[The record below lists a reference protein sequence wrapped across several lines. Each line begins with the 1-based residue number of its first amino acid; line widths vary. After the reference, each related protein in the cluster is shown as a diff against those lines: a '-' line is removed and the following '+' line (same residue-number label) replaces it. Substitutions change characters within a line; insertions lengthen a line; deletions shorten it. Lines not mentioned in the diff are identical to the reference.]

1 MTIEIVRTT
10 RELNQLGGMSA
21 RDGRDVDDASSRRL
35 AIKVI
40 IAQNELLE
48 ILTAATSRTPCRTP
62 SHSYED
68 TL

>member
-1 MTIEIVRTT
+1 M
-10 RELNQLGGMSA
+10 
-21 RDGRDVDDASSRRL
+21 DDASSGRL

-48 ILTAATSRTPCRTP
+48 ILTAATSRTPCHTP